1 MTNRNF
7 KVTLSQE
14 NYVLR
19 IPGNGTE
26 GMVERRNEE
35 INTLLSYRLG
45 ISPEIFYFNE
55 TTGIKLAQFIEGAE
69 TLNSAIDI
77 I

>member
-45 ISPEIFYFNE
+45 ISPEISILMKQQVSSLPNLS
-55 TTGIKLAQFIEGAE
+55 KVLKH
-69 TLNSAIDI
+69 
-77 I
+77 